1 MKNDKGFMK
10 YQKKGVK
17 IAQFPKW
24 LNWIVN
30 LEKKLPD
37 SWKSISVLKLGM
49 GFLTIFLNMKKE
61 TLKSLSKNDLSKI
74 RYLVK
79 LIGILNAMKI

>member
-37 SWKSISVLKLGM
+37 S
-49 GFLTIFLNMKKE
+49 
-61 TLKSLSKNDLSKI
+61 
-74 RYLVK
+74 
-79 LIGILNAMKI
+79 

>member
-1 MKNDKGFMK
+1 
-10 YQKKGVK
+10 
-17 IAQFPKW
+17 
-24 LNWIVN
+24 
-30 LEKKLPD
+30 
-37 SWKSISVLKLGM
+37 M